1 MYKELIEQAKRN
13 IATTVPTESEKYKNL
28 VVVPTKTQNSTSMSS
43 ATNTTL
49 TIEQQ
54 KRREMLA
61 AMNAKTTEATK
72 SLAAASSSSSS
83 INRNLQLLLN
93 RKKNFKL
100 LIICPSSLRTQW
112 CEEFKR
118 WLPDDYTDKNILCVF
133 KNTDLQNY
141 DESLHDIVV
150 ISYALAAKN
159 DAAFKQ
165 IGFDFC
171 VADESHQ
178 LKNAKSAR
186 TEKLTPIMQSIR
198 YRLLLSGK
206 QCCTT
211 APRI

>member
-1 MYKELIEQAKRN
+1 MFKESIAQAKRN
-13 IATTVPTESEKYKNL
+13 ALASRTENEKYKNL
-28 VVVPTKTQNSTSMSS
+28 VVVPTAAQTSTSASTTM
-43 ATNTTL
+43 TL
-49 TIEQQ
+49 TPEQQ
-54 KRREMLA
+54 KRKEMLA
-61 AMNAKTTEATK
+61 TMNAKTLEAIK
-72 SLAAASSSSSS
+72 SSAVSSSTSLSSVD
-83 INRNLQLLLN
+83 RNLQQLLN

-133 KNTDLQNY
+133 KNTDLQTY

-198 YRLLLSGK
+198 FRLLLSGK
-206 QCCTT
+206 EQR
-211 APRI
+211 ASKP